1 MVNHDEVI
9 KLVPTVMTP
18 SRVENCTVQKLDAI
32 VGIVRA
38 ILNEEIDRCAGN
50 VPKATYVGLNIYRTD
65 NRVFYARS
73 YGLEYTEF
81 GPIPID
87 HFIEF
92 ETENDAEVFH
102 RVLNGILM
110 LGLTKFEVQ
119 AKVWEYPE
127 PTEEFQNFELTAPTF
142 PWFNKAA

>member
-1 MVNHDEVI
+1 MVTHSEVI

-18 SRVENCTVQKLDAI
+18 SRVENCSASKLDTI

-38 ILNEEIDRCAGN
+38 ILNEEIDR
-50 VPKATYVGLNIYRTD
+50 KATYVGLNIYQAG

-73 YGLEYTEF
+73 NGLEYTEF

-92 ETENDAEVFH
+92 ETESDAEVFH

-110 LGLTKFEVQ
+110 LGLTKFKVE

-127 PTEEFQNFELTAPTF
+127 PAEEFTSFDTTVIEIVPPSF